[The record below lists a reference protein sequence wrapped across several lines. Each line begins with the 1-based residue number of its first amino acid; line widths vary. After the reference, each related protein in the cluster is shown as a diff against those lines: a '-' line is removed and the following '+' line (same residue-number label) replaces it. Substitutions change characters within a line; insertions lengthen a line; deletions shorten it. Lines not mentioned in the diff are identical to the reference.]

1 MALDA
6 DDLEPR
12 PLRPKPTDLT
22 ALSLEDL
29 AAYIAELKAEILRA
43 EAAIAARQDHIQ
55 GAESLFRKPD

>member
-12 PLRPKPTDLT
+12 PLRPKPADLT

-29 AAYIAELKAEILRA
+29 GDYIAELKAEIVRA
-43 EAAIAARQDHIQ
+43 EAAVASRRDHIQ
-55 GAESLFRKPD
+55 GAESLFRKPG